1 LFVEQHPIETSN
13 DVHLVPKLGSDVV
26 VVAAVVVAAV
36 VVAAVVVAA
45 VVVAAVVVAAV
56 VVAAVVVAAVVVVPA
71 PGQLSGYPDRGTLYP
86 SDGQKIK
93 GSDVVVVAEVVVVA
107 AVVVVATV
115 VQVIVG
121 TLEVPEYT
129 PLC

>member
-13 DVHLVPKLGSDVV
+13 DVHLVPKLGSDV
-26 VVAAVVVAAV
+26 
-36 VVAAVVVAA
+36 